1 MNGLQANEQ
10 HIDTTSTE
18 QSVES
23 HQRSSRKTW
32 FVTLANVGGGIVLP
46 VIVLILDWRWDPLH
60 MLREVSAILS
70 PLPRLSFL
78 LTIDVLTMLTLAFY
92 LAMGA
97 RARQWATLIGGI
109 LLLGSLLTAG
119 LCVVSIIRLSFI
131 GLYVCIPELLA
142 LSVYVGNG
150 VRALRE
156 AGRKISRGRAAVLA
170 LTGMLSVVA
179 LSLVLHKQPWGLV
192 QCWPDCQSADLSSS
206 DLSHVYLSGCDGNP
220 DLSYANLTNADLS
233 HAFLGLCGLRLRG
246 AVMQS
251 ADLSHA
257 TLDGVDLRGAD
268 LRGANFEGA
277 TLYMVDLSGADL
289 RGAQLSFDTEGR
301 VLFSEADLRGADLQ
315 GATNLHQVYWDGAR
329 YDSSTKWPQGF
340 DPTDSGAMLQE

>member
-142 LSVYVGNG
+142 LCVC
-150 VRALRE
+150 RQR
-156 AGRKISRGRAAVLA
+156 
-170 LTGMLSVVA
+170 
-179 LSLVLHKQPWGLV
+179 
-192 QCWPDCQSADLSSS
+192 C
-206 DLSHVYLSGCDGNP
+206 
-220 DLSYANLTNADLS
+220 
-233 HAFLGLCGLRLRG
+233 
-246 AVMQS
+246 
-251 ADLSHA
+251 
-257 TLDGVDLRGAD
+257 
-268 LRGANFEGA
+268 
-277 TLYMVDLSGADL
+277 
-289 RGAQLSFDTEGR
+289 
-301 VLFSEADLRGADLQ
+301 
-315 GATNLHQVYWDGAR
+315 
-329 YDSSTKWPQGF
+329 
-340 DPTDSGAMLQE
+340 